1 MQQHTGQHILS
12 QSIYR
17 HLAAGTESLHIGATS
32 STIDIPVKRLSDT
45 DVGIIEQGANTI
57 VFSDIPIRTYEVGEL
72 DETYRKSSSL
82 EGPLRI
88 VEVEGFDKTPCGG
101 THCRRTGEVG
111 LIKIT
116 DYYKKGVFW
125 RIEFVCGGR
134 ALARMQSYGSILR
147 RLTAL
152 LNVPQE
158 AVPDKVSALLEG
170 MKDAERAR
178 DALKDGMAAS
188 TLQSCVDSASKVGGV
203 AICTAIVD
211 DAVVAQK
218 MGKLA
223 TEMSMTVCIVGAPTD
238 KGPQMVVSASPDSG
252 YNAKELIVPAL
263 DALGGKGGGSPQFAS
278 GRGADNTL
286 LEQAVAAARLRATEG
301 P

>member
-1 MQQHTGQHILS
+1 
-12 QSIYR
+12 
-17 HLAAGTESLHIGATS
+17 
-32 STIDIPVKRLSDT
+32 
-45 DVGIIEQGANTI
+45 
-57 VFSDIPIRTYEVGEL
+57 
-72 DETYRKSSSL
+72 
-82 EGPLRI
+82 LRI